1 MTTKFLMTAAAAV
14 VMVTASSPS
23 WALFGD
29 DEARK
34 AILELRE
41 KTQTLQNAQMQ
52 LVGQIEAL
60 REQNAQLTGR
70 VEKLTN
76 DLTLQQRSV
85 RDLFGNLDKRVAALE
100 PQMESID
107 GKNEMVSPEER
118 ALCAGKLHRKPQGA
132 AAGGEGIPA
141 GCARC
146 GGETFDGVLLHGI
159 KPQKGSG

>member
-76 DLTLQQRSV
+76 ELTLRSF
-85 RDLFGNLDKRVAALE
+85 RQ
-100 PQMESID
+100 P
-107 GKNEMVSPEER
+107 
-118 ALCAGKLHRKPQGA
+118 
-132 AAGGEGIPA
+132 
-141 GCARC
+141 
-146 GGETFDGVLLHGI
+146 
-159 KPQKGSG
+159 